1 MIKNFMRRVE
11 VFKKQQ
17 LEIMRGYDE
26 SVVDNLDLSL
36 LFSFATIHSDVGQLD
51 DNDNY
56 NSDLSNITIF
66 S

>member
-1 MIKNFMRRVE
+1 
-11 VFKKQQ
+11 
-17 LEIMRGYDE
+17 MRGYDE

-36 LFSFATIHSDVGQLD
+36 LSSFATIHSDVGYFD

-56 NSDLSNITIF
+56 NSDLSNITIY